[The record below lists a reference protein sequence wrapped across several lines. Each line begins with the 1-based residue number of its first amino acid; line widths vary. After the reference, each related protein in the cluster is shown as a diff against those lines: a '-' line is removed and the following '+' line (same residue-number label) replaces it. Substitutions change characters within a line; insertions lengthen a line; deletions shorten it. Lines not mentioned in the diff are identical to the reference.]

1 MIRSMTAFAGADQET
16 EGWLLAWEIRTVNH
30 RFLDIALRLPDAFRF
45 LESDIRARIGQD
57 IKRGRVECI
66 LSWKKTEQG
75 EAAIQVNP
83 ALVKQLLLAA
93 REVELIHGSPMAS
106 VSAFD
111 VLQWPGVL
119 HQPEVDRD
127 RLGREA
133 LGLLDQTLRRLLES
147 RETEGRQLAALVEQ
161 RCFGIRELVV
171 AARARLP
178 SVQHA
183 LRGRLQAKLAEIS
196 VTPDHDRLEQEL
208 VYMAQKLDVAEELDR
223 LDTHIGEALRIL
235 KQKEPV
241 GRRLDFLLQELNREA
256 NTLGS
261 KSADAETTRISVE
274 MKVLIEQIRE
284 QIQNLE

>member
-45 LESDIRARIGQD
+45 LESEIRARIGQD
-57 IKRGRVECI
+57 IKRGRVECT

-75 EAAIQVNP
+75 EAAIQINP

-127 RLGREA
+127 RLGQEA
-133 LGLLDQTLRRLLES
+133 LGLLDQTLGRLLES

-161 RCFGIRELVV
+161 RCLGIRELVV

-178 SVQHA
+178 AVQHA

-241 GRRLDFLLQELNREA
+241 GRRLDFLLQEFNREA
-256 NTLGS
+256 NTLGA

-274 MKVLIEQIRE
+274 MKVLIEQVRE